1 MANWLKVLLGVVL
14 SIGIFIGIMAWI
26 VDMHPLRGDLFVQQR
41 QCEEQSRYRPEGA
54 ADCYDIYRRRADEI
68 ETNEKWLGA
77 GLGAGGVGLF
87 WLLAY
92 AFYIRP
98 RRRAAVDGAAA
109 GTPPPA
115 G

>member
-1 MANWLKVLLGVVL
+1 MANWLKVLLGVLL

-26 VDMHPLRGDLFVQQR
+26 VDMHPLRGDLFAEQR
-41 QCEEQSRYRPEGA
+41 RCEEQSSYRVDGGT
-54 ADCYDIYRRRADEI
+54 DCYETYRRKADAI

-77 GLGAGGVGLF
+77 GLGAGGAGLF
-87 WLLAY
+87 WLLVY
-92 AFYIRP
+92 LFYIRP
-98 RRRAAVDGAAA
+98 RRRAAAST